1 MDENLSSTIKL
12 VARNI
17 RMRRAV
23 LGISQD
29 SFALKIG
36 VDRTYFSKIE
46 RGLGNPSLRVLCAI
60 AAALEWP
67 VADLFE
73 EHDMSSDGSDLSRL
87 KQSKLTI

>member
-1 MDENLSSTIKL
+1 MNEKLSSAIKL

-17 RMRRAV
+17 RMRRTL

-29 SFALKIG
+29 AFALKIG

-60 AAALEWP
+60 AAELDWP

-73 EHDMSSDGSDLSRL
+73 EHDKSSDESDLSR
-87 KQSKLTI
+87 